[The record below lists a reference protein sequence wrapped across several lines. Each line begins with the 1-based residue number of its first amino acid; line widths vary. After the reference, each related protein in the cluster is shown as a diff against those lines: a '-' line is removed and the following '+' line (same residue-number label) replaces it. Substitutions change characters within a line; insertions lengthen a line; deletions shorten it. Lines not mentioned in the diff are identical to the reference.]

1 MKTLITLSLVIF
13 TLSAMGQQKFT
24 KWEIHFAE
32 GTQVVALTD
41 TMDQVNRM
49 TRITFKVGQDVCDDQ
64 LRFIAATDDTRDTF
78 EIYHIPGTKKQVAFF
93 TDGKLNLMKP

>member
-1 MKTLITLSLVIF
+1 MKTILTLSLVIC
-13 TLSAMGQQKFT
+13 TLSAIAQQKFT

-49 TRITFKVGQDVCDDQ
+49 TKITFKVAQDVCDDQ
-64 LRFIAATDDTRDTF
+64 LKFIAATDGTRDTF
-78 EIYHIPGTKKQVAFF
+78 EIYHIAGTKKQVAFF
-93 TDGKLNLMKP
+93 TEGKLNLMKP